1 MAISMTV
8 ATAKYQLPAGR
19 LPRAAV
25 TSRSKQV
32 AAAAADRAA
41 SGHSPR

>member
-8 ATAKYQLPAGR
+8 AMAKYQLPAGR
-19 LPRAAV
+19 LPNAAV

-41 SGHSPR
+41 KGHSPR